1 MRISPTHQRAVV
13 NLHGK
18 HIIVVVVV
26 LRKPQTPVRRGVWYL
41 ERILSSKEVLAGCHR
56 ALADVAVPLQIR
68 RVCSRAVRPQTH

>member
-1 MRISPTHQRAVV
+1 MSPTHHRAMV

-18 HIIVVVVV
+18 HIIVVV

-56 ALADVAVPLQIR
+56 ALVDVAVPLQIR
-68 RVCSRAVRPQTH
+68 RACSRAV